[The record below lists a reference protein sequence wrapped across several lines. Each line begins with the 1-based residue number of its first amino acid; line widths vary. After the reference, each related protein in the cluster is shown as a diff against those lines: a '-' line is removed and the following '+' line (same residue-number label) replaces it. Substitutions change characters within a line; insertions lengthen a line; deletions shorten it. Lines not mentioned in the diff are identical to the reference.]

1 MAAACLWVPAMR
13 RWESSASVADRFAGC
28 LLGLAV
34 ADALGAP
41 YEGLTASDI
50 FFQFGTPEVI
60 VRNPSGDTLYYT
72 DDTEMMIGVAE
83 TLIECG
89 EIKEERLCRAFVE
102 NYHPDRGYGQGA
114 RKVLHAMAKGKDW
127 RTIAATYLPGGS
139 FGNGAAMR
147 VAPVGLLFRD
157 RPEVLWEQARLSA
170 LPTHIHPVGIEGAQL
185 LAAAIAHASKAT
197 AFDRKAFY
205 RELLALAT
213 TEEFRWALGIA
224 AELKPSDPVSGLGST
239 LHAHRSVVTA
249 MACFAAT
256 PMDFE
261 FAVGRAIGLGDDTDT
276 VAAMT
281 GALVGAFA
289 GVGVIPAERIVQLE
303 EQGKGGKYIA
313 ELAASLSTR
322 EAQNGSSSRTDSP
335 FGNSSSTSCPQ

>member
-1 MAAACLWVPAMR
+1 MPR
-13 RWESSASVADRFAGC
+13 RESHASLADRFTGC

-34 ADALGAP
+34 GDAIGGP
-41 YEGLTASDI
+41 YEGLTSADI
-50 FFQFGTPEVI
+50 YFQFGTPELI

-83 TLIECG
+83 TLVDCGRIE
-89 EIKEERLCRAFVE
+89 EERLCRAFAE
-102 NYHPDRGYGQGA
+102 NYHPERGYGQGA
-114 RKVLHAMAKGKDW
+114 RKVLGAMARGKNW
-127 RTIAATYLPGGS
+127 RKIAATLFPGGS

-157 RPEVLWEQARLSA
+157 RPADLWEQARLSA
-170 LPTHIHPVGIEGAQL
+170 LPTHTHPLGIEGAQL
-185 LAAAIAHASKAT
+185 LVAAVSHAT
-197 AFDRKAFY
+197 RVTEFDRRAFY
-205 RELLALAT
+205 RELLSLAT
-213 TEEFRWALGIA
+213 TEEFRWALGVA
-224 AELKPSDPVSGLGST
+224 AELKSGDAISGLGST

-256 PMDFE
+256 PTDYE
-261 FAVGRAIGLGDDTDT
+261 YAIGRAISLGDDTDT

-289 GVGVIPAERIVQLE
+289 GVSAIPAERIAQLE

-313 ELAASLSTR
+313 ELAEKLYRRHSH
-322 EAQNGSSSRTDSP
+322 G
-335 FGNSSSTSCPQ
+335 

>member
-1 MAAACLWVPAMR
+1 M
-13 RWESSASVADRFAGC
+13 RWESSASLSDRFSGC

-34 ADALGAP
+34 GDALGGP

-60 VRNPSGDTLYYT
+60 VRNPSGETLYYT
-72 DDTEMMIGVAE
+72 DDTEMMLGVAE
-83 TLIECG
+83 TLIDCG
-89 EIKEERLCRAFVE
+89 EIDEARLCRAFVE

-114 RKVLHAMAKGKDW
+114 RKVLNAMSRGKDW
-127 RTIAATYLPGGS
+127 RSIAANLFPGGS

-147 VAPVGLLFRD
+147 VAPLGLLFRD
-157 RPEVLWEQARLSA
+157 QREKLWDQARLSA
-170 LPTHIHPVGIEGAQL
+170 LPTHLHPVGIEGAQL
-185 LAAAIAHASKAT
+185 LAFAIAHVSKVAV
-197 AFDRKAFY
+197 FDRKAFY
-205 RELLALAT
+205 GELLARAT
-213 TEEFRWALGIA
+213 TEEFRWALDIA
-224 AELKPSDPVSGLGST
+224 AKLKPSDPVSGLGST

-256 PMDFE
+256 PSDFE

-289 GVGVIPAERIVQLE
+289 GKGALPAERISQLE
-303 EQGKGGKYIA
+303 EQGKGGRYIA
-313 ELAASLSTR
+313 ELAKKLSARYEGLAS
-322 EAQNGSSSRTDSP
+322 A
-335 FGNSSSTSCPQ
+335 

>member
-1 MAAACLWVPAMR
+1 MSCR
-13 RWESSASVADRFAGC
+13 ESHVSLADRFAGC

-34 ADALGAP
+34 GDAVGGP
-41 YEGLTASDI
+41 YEGLTSADI
-50 FFQFGTPEVI
+50 YFQFGTPETI

-83 TLIECG
+83 TLVECG
-89 EIKEERLCRAFVE
+89 RIEEDRLVRAFVE

-114 RKVLHAMAKGKDW
+114 RKVLNAMARGKDW
-127 RTIAATYLPGGS
+127 RTVAATHLPGGS

-157 RPEVLWEQARLSA
+157 RPDELWEQARLSA
-170 LPTHIHPVGIEGAQL
+170 LPTHTHPVGIEGAQL
-185 LAAAIAHASKAT
+185 LAAAVAHASRAT
-197 AFDRKAFY
+197 EFDRKTFY
-205 RELLALAT
+205 RELSALAT
-213 TEEFRWALGIA
+213 TEEFRWALGVA
-224 AELKPSDPVSGLGST
+224 AELKPGDAVSALGST

-256 PMDFE
+256 PTDYE
-261 FAVGRAIGLGDDTDT
+261 FAIGRAISLGDDTDT

-289 GVGVIPAERIVQLE
+289 GVGAIPAERIAQLE

-313 ELAASLSTR
+313 ELAERLYQR
-322 EAQNGSSSRTDSP
+322 HGNG
-335 FGNSSSTSCPQ
+335 

>member
-1 MAAACLWVPAMR
+1 MPR
-13 RWESSASVADRFAGC
+13 PESHATLADRFAGC

-34 ADALGAP
+34 GDAVGGP
-41 YEGLTASDI
+41 YEGLTSADI
-50 FFQFGTPEVI
+50 YFQFGTPDVL
-60 VRNPSGDTLYYT
+60 VKNPSGETLYYT

-83 TLIECG
+83 TLVECG
-89 EIKEERLCRAFVE
+89 AIDEARLCRAFVE

-114 RKVLHAMAKGKDW
+114 RKVLGAMARGKDW
-127 RTIAATYLPGGS
+127 RRVAATHLPGGS

-157 RPEVLWEQARLSA
+157 RSDVLWEQARLSA
-170 LPTHIHPVGIEGAQL
+170 LPTHTHPVGIEGAQL
-185 LAAAIAHASKAT
+185 LAAAVARASRAT
-197 AFDRKAFY
+197 TFDRKAFY

-213 TEEFRWALGIA
+213 TEEFRWALGVA
-224 AELKPSDPVSGLGST
+224 AELKPGDAVSGLGST

-256 PMDFE
+256 PTDYE
-261 FAVGRAIGLGDDTDT
+261 YAIGRAISLGDDTDT

-289 GVGVIPAERIVQLE
+289 GLGAIPAERIAQLE

-313 ELAASLSTR
+313 ELAARLHQLSAPR
-322 EAQNGSSSRTDSP
+322 EP
-335 FGNSSSTSCPQ
+335 V